1 MVESEIN
8 LTLPSNYDSLVYYL
22 ETNYLRKLTGK
33 YQVQGSLGPIW
44 GVAYLLY
51 KAGRKQ
57 EFYQYLS
64 DPEMRRMF
72 IFVDESIMA
81 QQPQKIN

>member
-1 MVESEIN
+1 M
-8 LTLPSNYDSLVYYL
+8 
-22 ETNYLRKLTGK
+22 
-33 YQVQGSLGPIW
+33 QGSLGPIW

-57 EFYQYLS
+57 EFYQYLP